1 LINTE
6 SERNFL
12 CLEQFGTVSR
22 KPIVLRNVPGVYF
35 GSGIYKIPTQIL
47 VRKGNWLKL
56 LVSHQRK
63 WGTGS
68 KIGAKEI
75 ELQQQKIKIINTAA
89 TAITKIC

>member
-1 LINTE
+1 ME

-35 GSGIYKIPTQIL
+35 EGSIYKMPTQIL

-56 LVSHQRK
+56 LVSQQHI
-63 WGTGS
+63 WGIGL
-68 KIGAKEI
+68 KINPKEI
-75 ELQQQKIKIINTAA
+75 AKTRL
-89 TAITKIC
+89 C